1 MNSLLDL
8 VSKLLDMAD
17 DELAQ
22 EVVKNGDVKWCLS
35 ELYDILE
42 AEKKGEIDLTKKGD
56 DRMNQTAKADAGKA
70 QLSLVPFQIVYDI
83 ARVREHGTM
92 KYGDPANWKQVEPQR
107 YVDALLRHTLAFAED
122 MHSTDQE
129 SGLPHLWHAAT
140 NIAFLCELLKEEN
153 NGQAL

>member
-56 DRMNQTAKADAGKA
+56 DRMNQTA
-70 QLSLVPFQIVYDI
+70 
-83 ARVREHGTM
+83 
-92 KYGDPANWKQVEPQR
+92 YGEWRK
-107 YVDALLRHTLAFAED
+107 
-122 MHSTDQE
+122 
-129 SGLPHLWHAAT
+129 
-140 NIAFLCELLKEEN
+140 
-153 NGQAL
+153 

>member
-42 AEKKGEIDLTKKGD
+42 AEKKGEIDLTPNNGTNPLAGGLREKDRNMQNGD
-56 DRMNQTAKADAGKA
+56 YLKLRECPFCGGDGAITVSNADNSIYCTCWVCGA
-70 QLSLVPFQIVYDI
+70 QGQPFQYDGTRTYRENYLKAI
-83 ARVREHGTM
+83 RAWNART
-92 KYGDPANWKQVEPQR
+92 
-107 YVDALLRHTLAFAED
+107 
-122 MHSTDQE
+122 
-129 SGLPHLWHAAT
+129 
-140 NIAFLCELLKEEN
+140 KEIKDD
-153 NGQAL
+153 GGR